1 MKINYIQEMPVTSNY
16 WVAGDLEE
24 WEIEKLNK
32 LGLDEIW
39 YWYGVG
45 DYEGAGQLL
54 MRKGEKYD
62 LHDMGHCS
70 CYGPVE
76 EVVFHPQKLKDLKS
90 VCSEDYATECKPLFQ
105 AAMKRLP
112 A

>member
-1 MKINYIQEMPVTSNY
+1 MKVNYIQEMPVTSKY
-16 WVAGDLEE
+16 WDAGELHE
-24 WEIEKLNK
+24 WDFRYLDKLS
-32 LGLDEIW
+32 LDEIW

-76 EVVFHPQKLKDLKS
+76 EVVFKPQELEDLKTS
-90 VCSEDYATECKPLFQ
+90 CSADYTKECKPLFE
-105 AAMKRLP
+105 AAEKT